1 MEKLWHVCKNAAL
14 YYFHYA
20 CCMMIVS
27 IQILFSSNKKVKKK
41 KKKIVVHLKDVE
53 KWLED
58 TEVNISVSEVKG
70 DTLSAIYKVCRT
82 CIQFIC
88 NG

>member
-27 IQILFSSNKKVKKK
+27 IQILFSSNKKVKKIK
-41 KKKIVVHLKDVE
+41 NKKID
-53 KWLED
+53 
-58 TEVNISVSEVKG
+58 SSSFKG
-70 DTLSAIYKVCRT
+70 CGKMARRY
-82 CIQFIC
+82 
-88 NG
+88 

>member
-1 MEKLWHVCKNAAL
+1 MEKLWHVCKNVAL

-20 CCMMIVS
+20 CCMMNVS
-27 IQILFSSNKKVKKK
+27 IQILFSSNKEVKK

-70 DTLSAIYKVCRT
+70 DTLSAVYKVCRT
-82 CIQFIC
+82 CIQFIY

>member
-27 IQILFSSNKKVKKK
+27 IQILFSSNKKVKK